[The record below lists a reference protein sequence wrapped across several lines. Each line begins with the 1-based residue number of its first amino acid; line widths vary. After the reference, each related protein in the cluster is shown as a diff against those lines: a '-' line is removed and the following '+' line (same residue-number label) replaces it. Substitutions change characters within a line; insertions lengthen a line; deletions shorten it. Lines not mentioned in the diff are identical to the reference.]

1 MNKTFGKAADFAYR
15 KDDGTRTIVS
25 YDFEAV
31 AESDNATWREV
42 YFPKNKTANPSVA
55 QIKSAIIADINA
67 RTAEDILTGLLYAD
81 NDGTQRNVWL
91 SAENQHNFAES
102 HRKAVLQGNKNYE
115 PVTFKIAEDENGD
128 ACYRTFDTLADLT
141 EFIFAIDGHIAA
153 CLAAGYAE
161 KDGMDW
167 SVYEQPATAAEQSAA
182 E

>member
-1 MNKTFGKAADFAYR
+1 MNKTFGIVADFAYI

-42 YFPKNKTANPSVA
+42 YFAKNKTAKPTLA
-55 QIKSAIIADINA
+55 QIKPAIIADINA
-67 RTAEDILTGLLYAD
+67 RTAEAILNGMLYAD
-81 NDGTQRNVWL
+81 NDGEQRNVWL
-91 SAENQHNFAES
+91 SAENQHNFAEG
-102 HRKAVLQGNKNYE
+102 HRKAVLKGAKNYE
-115 PVTFKIAEDENGD
+115 PVTFKIAEDGEGN
-128 ACYRTFDTLADLT
+128 ACYRTFDTLNDLGD
-141 EFIFAIDGHIAA
+141 FIFAIDDHINA

-167 SVYEQPATAAEQSAA
+167 SVYEQNETTE